1 MSITIVG
8 LGPGNPG
15 LITTEVWEI
24 LNNAE
29 EIYVRTIRHPTVS
42 ALPEG
47 LKVHSF
53 DHLYEEKET
62 FDEVYQAIAEEV
74 IKLGSRPQGVIYAVP
89 GHPLVGEATTKLIL
103 ELAAKAG
110 VEVSIKEGLSFLE
123 PVFTTLRLD
132 PVDGLQ
138 IVDAS
143 ELAAHHHPRLDPDR
157 PAIVAQLYD
166 RFLASQVK
174 AVLLD
179 IYPEEHPLTLVIGA
193 GTAQEEVVSLPLYEL
208 DRYQCIDHLTSLYI
222 PPLPEES
229 SPISLQEVVA
239 HLRSPE
245 GCPWDRQQTHRS
257 LRPYLLEETYEVLEA
272 LDSGDTDKLRDE
284 LGDLLLQVVLHAQ
297 IALEE
302 GEFKLEDVIAGLIKK
317 LKRRHPHVFGG
328 LKVKDAEEVLHNWEE
343 IKRSERGEKD
353 FRSLLNGV
361 PKSLPA
367 LAQAQAYQ
375 RKVARVG
382 FDWPDVE
389 GVWEKVQEEL
399 EELKQARTQ
408 EEREAEVGDVLFA
421 MVNLARWLKV
431 DAESALREANA
442 RFTSRFREMERLAS
456 ERGHH
461 LSELNLDQ
469 QDRLWEESKKH
480 DKRQELGRR

>member
-1 MSITIVG
+1 M
-8 LGPGNPG
+8 
-15 LITTEVWEI
+15 
-24 LNNAE
+24 
-29 EIYVRTIRHPTVS
+29 
-42 ALPEG
+42 
-47 LKVHSF
+47 
-53 DHLYEEKET
+53 
-62 FDEVYQAIAEEV
+62 
-74 IKLGSRPQGVIYAVP
+74 
-89 GHPLVGEATTKLIL
+89 
-103 ELAAKAG
+103 
-110 VEVSIKEGLSFLE
+110 
-123 PVFTTLRLD
+123 
-132 PVDGLQ
+132 
-138 IVDAS
+138 
-143 ELAAHHHPRLDPDR
+143 
-157 PAIVAQLYD
+157 
-166 RFLASQVK
+166 K

-208 DRYQCIDHLTSLYI
+208 DRYQRIDHLTSLYI

-317 LKRRHPHVFGG
+317 LKRRHPHVFRG